1 MSREHLRRGAGGQLA
16 AHSDGPRLTPGP
28 RHTRDPRPGPDGAA
42 GAIPAAGQPGH
53 GRTASLR
60 LQPTCLA
67 EGLMEDG
74 STAVYE
80 VICRDCGDYPHLGY
94 FDVSPRLQQIRGPYT
109 MAAGLAAFLAH
120 LGRAG

>member
-1 MSREHLRRGAGGQLA
+1 MNREDLRRVAGRQSA
-16 AHSDGPRLTPGP
+16 AHSGGPRLTPGP
-28 RHTRDPRPGPDGAA
+28 RHARDPRPGPDRAA

-60 LQPTCLA
+60 LQPACLA
-67 EGLMEDG
+67 EGLTEDG
-74 STAVYE
+74 CSAVYE
-80 VICRDCGDYPHLGY
+80 VICRDCGDDPHLGY
-94 FDVSPRLQQIRGPYT
+94 SEIAPRLQQIRGPYT

>member
-1 MSREHLRRGAGGQLA
+1 MSREDLGYVTGSQSVT
-16 AHSDGPRLTPGP
+16 HSDGAHLTPGP

-42 GAIPAAGQPGH
+42 GAIPAASQPGH

-67 EGLMEDG
+67 EGLMKDG

-94 FDVSPRLQQIRGPYT
+94 SDVSPRLQQIRGPYT

-120 LGRAG
+120 LGRAD